1 MTEKKKYLFLI
12 DGNSYL
18 YRSYYAIKNLRNSKG
33 APTNAVF
40 GFARLLFRVLKVY
53 KPDYLAFTFDTKGP
67 TFRHEVFKDYKAHR
81 EPPPEDLILQMP
93 VTKDL
98 IKAFNMPCYE
108 LSGYEADDIIT
119 YLARKGDK
127 AGLRVIIL
135 TGDKDLLQLVNEN
148 VQIMSAHKD
157 DYIYDTKKVKEKYG
171 ITPLQMIDFL
181 ALLGDASDNIPG
193 VDGIGEKTAS
203 ELLKEFKGLDDIYAN
218 IERVKSD
225 KLKEKLQ
232 KGKES
237 AYFSRQLA
245 TLVEPPLDIKI
256 EDLVMKTPDAGA
268 VIAKLSELEFNSMR
282 EEFKKLDIPAEK
294 TGEPDLFSEEV
305 KAPSNIVELKSKEE
319 LKDAVNRVK
328 KAGRAALVPEE
339 GKLLFSFE
347 KNSGMR
353 AEGGKALLEA
363 LLPDKN
369 ISFVFFD
376 LKKFLGEY
384 DGALPAGKIF
394 DCRLAAYLLNPDRGS
409 YAPAEI
415 IFRYLSKNPAEKEEV
430 CFLLALKE
438 VLEKEL
444 KEQKLLELFENIE
457 MPLVSVLSSMEKNG
471 IKLDLKYLTKLS
483 GELAKTLEGLV
494 KNIYGLAGE
503 EFNINSSQQLGKILF
518 EKLKLPVVKK
528 TKTGASTDVEVLEE
542 LSAKSPLP
550 AFLLE
555 YRQLTKLKNTYIDA
569 LPLLADNED
578 KIHTTFDQ
586 TGTATGRLSSLN
598 PNIQNI
604 PVRTELGKEIRRAFI
619 ASEKGWK
626 IISADYSQIELRIL
640 AHFSG
645 DANLLD
651 AFKKDED
658 VHSRTASEIFSMEKA
673 AVSAD
678 ERRIA
683 KTVNFGIIYGI
694 SAFGLAKQLKIT
706 RTEAQKY
713 IDSYLKNYP
722 GVDKFMK
729 SSVELARKNG
739 FIETLLGR
747 KRYIP
752 DIDSNNK
759 NTREFAERVAINA
772 PIQGSASDII
782 KVAMVKLFAIMK
794 KEGLKGRL
802 LLQVHDELI
811 LECPEKDV
819 EVLKK
824 LVKETMENV
833 VKLKVPVKVDVNS
846 GDNWCEC
853 K

>member
-1 MTEKKKYLFLI
+1 MTEKKKKLFLI

-18 YRSYYAIKNLRNSKG
+18 YRSYYAIKNLRTRKG

-40 GFARLLFRVLKVY
+40 GFARLLFRIIKVY
-53 KPDYLAFTFDTKGP
+53 KPDYLAFAFDTKGP
-67 TFRHEVFKDYKAHR
+67 TFRHLAFKDYKAHR
-81 EPPPEDLILQMP
+81 EPPPEELIIQMP

-98 IKAFNMPCYE
+98 IKSFNMPSFE
-108 LSGYEADDIIT
+108 LQGYEADDIIT
-119 YLARKGDK
+119 YLAKKGEK
-127 AGLRVIIL
+127 SGLSVTIL
-135 TGDKDLLQLVNEN
+135 TGDKDLLQLVNDN
-148 VQIMSAHKD
+148 IQIMSAHKD
-157 DYIYDTKKVKEKYG
+157 DYIYDSEKVKEKYG

-218 IERVKSD
+218 IEKVKSD
-225 KLKEKLQ
+225 KLREKLL
-232 KGKES
+232 KGRES

-245 TLVEPPLDIKI
+245 TLIEPPLEIKI
-256 EDLVMKTPDAGA
+256 EDLLVKDPDVNA
-268 VIAKLSELEFNSMR
+268 VISKLGELEFTSLR
-282 EEFKKLDIPAEK
+282 EEFRKLKYVSAPAVEI
-294 TGEPDLFSEEV
+294 DLFSEEV
-305 KAPSNIVELKSKEE
+305 KEKSNISELKNKEE
-319 LKDAVNRVK
+319 IKELFNNIITHK
-328 KAGRAALVPEE
+328 KAAVR
-339 GKLLFSFE
+339 
-347 KNSGMR
+347 
-353 AEGGKALLEA
+353 
-363 LLPDKN
+363 
-369 ISFVFFD
+369 
-376 LKKFLGEY
+376 LK
-384 DGALPAGKIF
+384 AGKIYFSYADKSGSVLDFDKTSTEGIFSDNNISLTFFDYKNFLREYNGEIPVKEVF
-394 DCRLAAYLLNPDRGS
+394 DCLLAAYLLNPDRGS
-409 YAPAEI
+409 YTPAEI
-415 IFRYLSKNPAEKEEV
+415 IFRYLSKNPAENEEI
-430 CFLLALKE
+430 CFLLALQEILK
-438 VLEKEL
+438 KEL
-444 KEQKLLELFENIE
+444 AGQNLLPLFENIE
-457 MPLVSVLSSMEKNG
+457 MPLVPVLASMEKAG
-471 IKLDLKYLTKLS
+471 IKLDLPYLKKLS
-483 GELAKTLEGLV
+483 VEIEKKLEGLV
-494 KNIYGLAGE
+494 KNIYELAGG
-503 EFNINSSQQLGKILF
+503 EFNINSPQQLGKILF
-518 EKLKLPVVKK
+518 EKLKLPVIKK

-542 LSAKSPLP
+542 LSGKSPLP

-569 LPLLADNED
+569 LPLLADKEN
-578 KIHTTFDQ
+578 KIHTSFDQ

-604 PVRTELGKEIRRAFI
+604 PVRTEIGKEIRRAFI

-658 VHSRTASEIFSMEKA
+658 VHSRTASEIFNMEKA
-673 AVSAD
+673 AVTGD

-694 SAFGLAKQLKIT
+694 SAFGLAKQLKIS

-713 IDSYLKNYP
+713 IDSYLKNYT
-722 GVDKFMK
+722 GVEKFIK
-729 SSVELARKNG
+729 DSKEKARKSG
-739 FIETLLGR
+739 FVETLLGR

-752 DIDSNNK
+752 DIDSSNK

-782 KVAMVKLFAIMK
+782 KLAMVKLYCIMK
-794 KEGLKGRL
+794 KEDFKGRL

-819 EVLKK
+819 ESLKI

-833 VKLKVPVKVDVNS
+833 VKLKVPVKVDVSS

>member
-1 MTEKKKYLFLI
+1 MTEKKKKLFLI

-18 YRSYYAIKNLRNSKG
+18 YRSYYAIKNLRTRKG

-40 GFARLLFRVLKVY
+40 GFARLLFRIIKVY
-53 KPDYLAFTFDTKGP
+53 KPDYLAFAFDTKGP
-67 TFRHEVFKDYKAHR
+67 TFRHLAFKDYKAHR
-81 EPPPEDLILQMP
+81 EPPPEELIIQMP

-98 IKAFNMPCYE
+98 IKSFNMPSFE
-108 LSGYEADDIIT
+108 LQGYEADDIIT
-119 YLARKGDK
+119 YLAKKGEK
-127 AGLRVIIL
+127 SGLSVTIL
-135 TGDKDLLQLVNEN
+135 TGDKDLLQLVNDN
-148 VQIMSAHKD
+148 IQIMSAHKD
-157 DYIYDTKKVKEKYG
+157 DYIYDSEKVKEKYG

-218 IERVKSD
+218 IEKVKSD
-225 KLKEKLQ
+225 KLREKLL
-232 KGKES
+232 KGRES

-245 TLVEPPLDIKI
+245 TLIEPPLEIKI
-256 EDLVMKTPDAGA
+256 EDLLVKDPDVNA
-268 VIAKLSELEFNSMR
+268 VISKLGELEFTSLR
-282 EEFKKLDIPAEK
+282 EEFRKLKYVSAPAVEI
-294 TGEPDLFSEEV
+294 DLFSEEV
-305 KAPSNIVELKSKEE
+305 KEKSNISELKNKEE
-319 LKDAVNRVK
+319 IKEV
-328 KAGRAALVPEE
+328 
-339 GKLLFSFE
+339 
-347 KNSGMR
+347 
-353 AEGGKALLEA
+353 
-363 LLPDKN
+363 
-369 ISFVFFD
+369 
-376 LKKFLGEY
+376 
-384 DGALPAGKIF
+384 F
-394 DCRLAAYLLNPDRGS
+394 DCLLAAYLLNPDRGS
-409 YAPAEI
+409 YTPAEI
-415 IFRYLSKNPAEKEEV
+415 IFRYLSKNPAENEEI
-430 CFLLALKE
+430 CFLLALQEILK
-438 VLEKEL
+438 KEL
-444 KEQKLLELFENIE
+444 AGQNLLPLFENIE
-457 MPLVSVLSSMEKNG
+457 MPLVPVLASMEKAG
-471 IKLDLKYLTKLS
+471 IKLDLPYLKKLS
-483 GELAKTLEGLV
+483 VEIEKKLEGLV
-494 KNIYGLAGE
+494 KNIYELAGG
-503 EFNINSSQQLGKILF
+503 EFNINSPQQLGKILF
-518 EKLKLPVVKK
+518 EKLKLPVIKK

-542 LSAKSPLP
+542 LSGKSPLP

-569 LPLLADNED
+569 LPLLADKEN
-578 KIHTTFDQ
+578 KIHTSFDQ

-604 PVRTELGKEIRRAFI
+604 PVRTEIGKEIRRAFI

-658 VHSRTASEIFSMEKA
+658 VHSRTASEIFNMEKA
-673 AVSAD
+673 AVTGD

-694 SAFGLAKQLKIT
+694 SAFGLAKQLKIS

-713 IDSYLKNYP
+713 IDSYLKNYT
-722 GVDKFMK
+722 GVEKFIK
-729 SSVELARKNG
+729 DSKEKARKSG
-739 FIETLLGR
+739 FVETLLGR

-752 DIDSNNK
+752 DIDSSNK

-782 KVAMVKLFAIMK
+782 KLAMVKLYCIMK
-794 KEGLKGRL
+794 KEDFKGRL

-819 EVLKK
+819 ESLKI

-833 VKLKVPVKVDVNS
+833 VKLKVPVKVDVSS

>member
-1 MTEKKKYLFLI
+1 MTEKKKKLFLI

-18 YRSYYAIKNLRNSKG
+18 YRSYYAIKNLRTGKG

-40 GFARLLFRVLKVY
+40 GFARLLFRIIKVY
-53 KPDYLAFTFDTKGP
+53 KPEYLAFTFDTKGP
-67 TFRHEVFKDYKAHR
+67 TFRHKAFKDYKAHR

-98 IKAFNMPCYE
+98 IRAFNMPSFE

-119 YLARKGDK
+119 YLAKKGEK
-127 AGLRVIIL
+127 AGLNVIIL

-148 VQIMSAHKD
+148 VQIMSANKE
-157 DYIYDTKKVKEKYG
+157 DYIYDIKKVKEKYG
-171 ITPLQMIDFL
+171 IAPPQMIDFL

-193 VDGIGEKTAS
+193 VNGIGEKTAS

-218 IERVKSD
+218 LEKMKSD
-225 KLKEKLQ
+225 KLKEKLE
-232 KGKES
+232 KGKED
-237 AYFSRQLA
+237 AFFSRQLA
-245 TLVEPPLDIKI
+245 TLIEPPLEINI
-256 EDLVMKTPDAGA
+256 EDLAMKSPDAKA
-268 VIAKLSELEFNSMR
+268 VIARLTELEFNSLR
-282 EEFKKLDIPAEK
+282 EEFKKLDFGVSGSGEIDLFTEEEKAKSNITKLTDKKEIKELFEKIQKLGFAAAGIESGNLLISSADK
-294 TGEPDLFSEEV
+294 TGVSC
-305 KAPSNIVELKSKEE
+305 EL
-319 LKDAVNRVK
+319 D
-328 KAGRAALVPEE
+328 
-339 GKLLFSFE
+339 
-347 KNSGMR
+347 
-353 AEGGKALLEA
+353 KALTE
-363 LLPDKN
+363 PFFTDKHLA
-369 ISFVFFD
+369 ITFFD
-376 LKKFLGEY
+376 YKKFLREY
-384 DGALPAGKIF
+384 DGPVQGVEVF
-394 DCRLAAYLLNPDRGS
+394 DCMLAAYLLNPDRGS
-409 YAPAEI
+409 YGPAEI
-415 IFRYLSKNPAEKEEV
+415 IFRYLSENPAEKEEI

-438 VLEKEL
+438 VLKKEL
-444 KEQKLLELFENIE
+444 ADQKLLELFEKIE
-457 MPLVSVLSSMEKNG
+457 MPLVPVLASMEKTG
-471 IKLDLKYLTKLS
+471 IKLDIPYLKKLS
-483 GELAKTLEGLV
+483 GDLEKTLEGLV
-494 KNIYGLAGE
+494 KKIYGLAGE

-518 EKLKLPVVKK
+518 EKLKLPVIKK
-528 TKTGASTDVEVLEE
+528 NKTGASTDVEVLEE

-550 AFLLE
+550 VFLLE

-569 LPLLADNED
+569 LPLLADKEN
-578 KIHTTFDQ
+578 KIHTSFDQ

-604 PVRTELGKEIRRAFI
+604 PVRTEIGKEIRRAFV

-645 DANLLD
+645 DANLID
-651 AFKKDED
+651 AFAKNED
-658 VHSRTASEIFSMEKA
+658 VHIRTAAEIFKMEKE
-673 AVSAD
+673 AVTGD
-678 ERRIA
+678 ERRVA

-694 SAFGLAKQLKIT
+694 SAFGLAKQLKIS

-729 SSVELARKNG
+729 DAKEKARKNG

-752 DIDSNNK
+752 DIESNNK

-782 KVAMVKLFAIMK
+782 KVAMVNLYSIMK
-794 KEGLKGRL
+794 KEEVKGRL

-819 EVLKK
+819 ELLKK
-824 LVKETMENV
+824 LVKDTMENV

>member
-1 MTEKKKYLFLI
+1 MTEKKKKLFLI

-18 YRSYYAIKNLRNSKG
+18 YRSYYAIKYLRTSKG

-40 GFARLLFRVLKVY
+40 GFARLLFRILKVY
-53 KPDYLAFTFDTKGP
+53 KPEYLAFTFDTKGP
-67 TFRHEVFKDYKAHR
+67 TFRHKAFKDYKAHR
-81 EPPPEDLILQMP
+81 EPPPEELIVQIP
-93 VTKDL
+93 VVKEL
-98 IKAFNMPCYE
+98 IKAFNMPSFE
-108 LSGYEADDIIT
+108 LSGYEADDIIA
-119 YLARKGDK
+119 YLAKKGEK
-127 AGLRVIIL
+127 AGLQVLIL

-148 VQIMSAHKD
+148 IQIMSAHKD
-157 DYIYDTKKVKEKYG
+157 DYIYDSKKVKEKYG

-203 ELLKEFKGLDDIYAN
+203 ELLKEFKGLDDIYAHL
-218 IERVKSD
+218 EKVKSE
-225 KLKEKLQ
+225 KLKEKLL
-232 KGKES
+232 KGRES

-245 TLVEPPLDIKI
+245 TLVEPLLEIKI
-256 EDLVMKTPDAGA
+256 EDLIIKSPDVKA
-268 VIAKLSELEFNSMR
+268 VISRLEELEFTSLR
-282 EEFKKLDIPAEK
+282 EEFKKLGVAPEK
-294 TGEPDLFSEEV
+294 SEEITLFSEEE
-305 KAPSNIVELKSKEE
+305 KTKSNIFELKSKEE
-319 LKDAVNRVK
+319 VKELFDKIRTFK
-328 KAGRAALVPEE
+328 KAAV
-339 GKLLFSFE
+339 S
-347 KNSGMR
+347 
-353 AEGGKALLEA
+353 LEA
-363 LLPDKN
+363 GKMVFSYSDRAGARLEYDEIPAENLFLDKN
-369 ISFVFFD
+369 IAFCFFD
-376 LKKFLGEY
+376 YKKFLREYNGKLPEGEV
-384 DGALPAGKIF
+384 F
-394 DCRLAAYLLNPDRGS
+394 DCMLAAYLLNPDRGS

-415 IFRYLSKNPAEKEEV
+415 IFRYLSENPAEKEEI

-438 VLEKEL
+438 KLKKEL
-444 KEQKLLELFENIE
+444 KEQKLLELFEKIE
-457 MPLVSVLSSMEKNG
+457 MPLVPVLASMEKTG
-471 IKLDLKYLTKLS
+471 IKLDLLYLKKLS
-483 GELAKTLEGLV
+483 GVLESKLSGLV

-518 EKLKLPVVKK
+518 EKLKLPVIKK

-542 LSAKSPLP
+542 LSVKSPLP
-550 AFLLE
+550 AYLLE

-569 LPLLADNED
+569 LPLLADKEN
-578 KIHTTFDQ
+578 KIHTSFDQ

-604 PVRTELGKEIRRAFI
+604 PVRTEIGKEIRRAFI

-645 DANLLD
+645 DVNLMD
-651 AFKKDED
+651 AFSKDED
-658 VHSRTASEIFSMEKA
+658 VHSRTAAEIFKREKTR
-673 AVSAD
+673 VTDD

-694 SAFGLAKQLKIT
+694 SAFGLAKQLKIS

-713 IDSYLKNYP
+713 IDSYFINYP
-722 GVDKFMK
+722 GVEKFMRESK
-729 SSVELARKNG
+729 EKAQKYG
-739 FIETLLGR
+739 FAETLFGR

-752 DIDSNNK
+752 DIKSKNK
-759 NTREFAERVAINA
+759 NIREFAERIALNA

-782 KVAMVKLFAIMK
+782 KLAMVNLYRII
-794 KEGLKGRL
+794 KEECFKGRL

-811 LECPEKDV
+811 LECPEKDAGS
-819 EVLKK
+819 LKK

-833 VKLKVPVKVDVNS
+833 VKLKVPVKADVNS